1 MKVFY
6 FHFYGTSK
14 PISYSQATEKT
25 SDPKNVI
32 SNNSDNKTNKAIYKF
47 TFTGLHGNSFLA
59 TKEVN

>member
-32 SNNSDNKTNKAIYKF
+32 SNNPDLRRLIRSF
-47 TFTGLHGNSFLA
+47 TSLKLQLGPKLRL
-59 TKEVN
+59 